1 MIKDLLKEGFIL
13 KSKGYYK
20 HAIEAF
26 YKALEIDN
34 TSPELL
40 LEIADTY
47 HLMGEE
53 EHALNYLELILD
65 KNPTHI
71 DSLKLL
77 EKIFISKDA
86 LVEAEQTAKNIYL
99 ISQKTQDLA
108 SILELL
114 NKQKRYQEVLDFE
127 TSAVS
132 AEILYELAFAK
143 LFSNQASEAEVL
155 INKALKEQGSNQK
168 YLLLKGKIL
177 FKQDRKDECLD
188 ILGSMVYDNQNADY
202 LNFAGLVMQY
212 CKDYKTAIKYF
223 LEAVKVCPN
232 SAEYNY
238 NCASTYFK
246 ADDIKLAKKYYNTAI
261 SLEPQNPNYH
271 FALANLYY
279 SQRQYKRAL
288 EELSSDLFEAR
299 LLKAIILYDTG
310 YLAIAK
316 KELEAL
322 KKEDSNNPI
331 INEYLNKIENELRPN

>member
-47 HLMGEE
+47 HRMGEE
-53 EHALNYLELILD
+53 EHALNYLELVLD

-71 DSLKLL
+71 ASLKLL
-77 EKIFISKDA
+77 EEIFISKNA
-86 LVEAEQTAKNIYL
+86 FAEAEQTAKNIYL

-108 SILELL
+108 AILGLL
-114 NKQKRYQEVLDFE
+114 NKQKRYREVLDFE
-127 TSAVS
+127 IETASS
-132 AEILYELAFAK
+132 EILYELAFAK
-143 LFSNQASEAEVL
+143 LFSNQPSEAEDL
-155 INKALKEQGSNQK
+155 INKALKEQCGNSK

-177 FKQDRKDECLD
+177 FKQNRKDECSDLLN
-188 ILGSMVYDNQNADY
+188 IMAYDNQNADY
-202 LNFAGLVMQY
+202 LNFAGLIMQY
-212 CKDYKTAIKYF
+212 RKDYKTALKYF
-223 LEAVKVCPN
+223 LDAVKVCPN
-232 SAEYNY
+232 SAEYHY

-246 ADDIKLAKKYYNTAI
+246 ADEIKLAKKHYNTAI
-261 SLEPQNPNYH
+261 SLDPQNPNYH

-279 SQRQYKRAL
+279 SQKHYKRAL
-288 EELSSDLFEAR
+288 EELSPDLFEAK
-299 LLKAIILYDTG
+299 LLKSIILYDTG

-316 KELEAL
+316 KELYSL
-322 KKEDSNNPI
+322 KQEDNQNPI